1 MKRVVVLL
9 GTLLCW
15 STPHAQSPQS
25 LAPLQKGYAFDQRR
39 ILIQQRLFG
48 FAHVVTLLESV
59 CLADGAATKGRD
71 ALLLAYALWDKEQ
84 STTLEEIQR
93 DLARYYFGDRA
104 AEAKWTDIAA
114 AINLRQNLG
123 LKPGS
128 LEMIAA
134 CDSLP
139 ETLQKPRYNLRQLF
153 QLQSLAARIESA
165 RKTEARAE
173 ACQGHLTGEAR
184 QTLIDG
190 MQHWHDAYGAMID
203 EARTRLE
210 QQWADSQIE
219 GTLDNWLAQAQ
230 EKGKRAAKAKSEVGS
245 VAEND
250 QSCAAMSAW
259 LLTSQAD
266 PDDEFKPKP

>member
-1 MKRVVVLL
+1 MKRIPVLL
-9 GTLLCW
+9 GTLLCLQ
-15 STPHAQSPQS
+15 SSHAQLPPPLSPQH
-25 LAPLQKGYAFDQRR
+25 KGYAFDQPRV
-39 ILIQQRLFG
+39 LVQQRLFG
-48 FAHVVTLLESV
+48 LAHGVTLLAGI
-59 CLADGAATKGRD
+59 CNQDGAVTKGRE
-71 ALLLAYALWDKEQ
+71 ALLLAYAQWDEEQ
-84 STTLEEIQR
+84 STFIDGLER
-93 DLARYYFGDRA
+93 SLAGYYFGERA
-104 AEAKWTDIAA
+104 LEAKWPDIAV
-114 AINLRQNLG
+114 AIGLGQNLG
-123 LKPGS
+123 LQRGS
-128 LEMIAA
+128 MEMMAA

-139 ETLQKPRYNLRQLF
+139 QTLQKPRYNLRQLF

-173 ACQGHLTGEAR
+173 ACQEHLTGEAR

-210 QQWADSQIE
+210 LQWADSQIE

-230 EKGKRAAKAKSEVGS
+230 EKGKRAAKATSEFGS

-250 QSCAAMSAW
+250 LSCAAMSAW